1 MSVALGGSHPG
12 VTQQLLHGADVR
24 PGAEGVGGE
33 GMSKQVGAGA
43 IGDAGRP
50 VRRAVKRA
58 DAESIR
64 SLRGNGPSD
73 AQQEPLDSGSLRCVP
88 QPPCTHLGLR
98 RRDGDQ
104 DSSPSLEPE
113 PGEPIRTFSALRHS
127 NYRLFFA
134 GQLVSLIGTWMQQMA
149 LAWLVYQLT
158 NSALLLGIIGGIGS
172 LPMALFSLLGGVV
185 ADRVN
190 KRRILLVTQST
201 MMLLAFVLAGLTGAG
216 WVSTWQVAVL
226 AALSGTTM
234 AFDMPARQAFL
245 VEMVGPEDLMNA
257 IALNSS
263 IFNSARIIGPAV
275 AGILVARLGPA
286 WCFFVNGLSFLAVI
300 VGLLLMRFQP
310 RPARTRV
317 RGIVEDSLEG
327 LRYVRTNRTVLGLLA
342 LLAVFSVFG
351 WSYNVLMPVFARDI
365 LHAGAQGLG
374 LLMTSSGVGALVGA
388 LLVASLGEYPRRE
401 RFLFGGGFLLS
412 AAAAGFA
419 FSRML
424 HLSMAILAI
433 GGLGGVAMM
442 SVANTLIQTSVPD
455 HVRGRVM
462 GVWALVFAG
471 SAPLGSF
478 QAGTLAQYLTAPV
491 AVMIGAAITLAG
503 TAAAAIGWRRLR
515 RDEPRAPASMVSD

>member
-1 MSVALGGSHPG
+1 MRFSLHQGDRDTNRPPSSGRQP
-12 VTQQLLHGADVR
+12 TQL
-24 PGAEGVGGE
+24 
-33 GMSKQVGAGA
+33 
-43 IGDAGRP
+43 
-50 VRRAVKRA
+50 
-58 DAESIR
+58 
-64 SLRGNGPSD
+64 
-73 AQQEPLDSGSLRCVP
+73 
-88 QPPCTHLGLR
+88 T
-98 RRDGDQ
+98 
-104 DSSPSLEPE
+104 
-113 PGEPIRTFSALRHS
+113 RTFSALRHR

-190 KRRILLVTQST
+190 KRRVLLVTQSA

-216 WVSTWQVAVL
+216 WIRAWQVAVL
-226 AALSGTTM
+226 AAFSGTTM
-234 AFDMPARQAFL
+234 AFDMPARQAL
-245 VEMVGPEDLMNA
+245 VVEMVGREDLMNA

-263 IFNSARIIGPAV
+263 IFNSARIIGPSL

-310 RPARTRV
+310 QAARTRV

-327 LRYVRTNRTVLGLLA
+327 LRYVRTNRMVLGLSA
-342 LLAVFSVFG
+342 LLAVFSIFG
-351 WSYNVLMPVFARDI
+351 WSYNVLMPIFARDI
-365 LHAGAQGLG
+365 LRAGAQGLG

-388 LLVASLGEYPRRE
+388 LLVASLGGYPRRE
-401 RFLFGGGFLLS
+401 RILFGGGFLLS

-419 FSRML
+419 FSRLL
-424 HLSMAILAI
+424 HLSMAILAVA
-433 GGLGGVAMM
+433 GLGGVAVM
-442 SVANTLIQTSVPD
+442 SVANTLIQMSVPD
-455 HVRGRVM
+455 HMRGRVM
-462 GVWALVFAG
+462 GVWALVNAG

-491 AVMIGAAITLAG
+491 AVVIGAAITLAG

-515 RDEPRAPASMVSD
+515 GDKPRPPESMASD